1 MAKSEV
7 SKESNEELERYE
19 RIVNRA
25 QREIEWVR
33 KVYIWVFG
41 FITLIFVAGVA
52 FAVIFIGKDL
62 ADIKNRLNDE
72 VGIVGRRVINRIDE
86 EFKDENIHKLIVKQ
100 TIKRVDAVTDEL
112 IGRSV
117 ESKIE
122 PKIKEVNLKLET
134 LNNKTEIIKSDFA
147 NAIDEQKH
155 LVDNFTDNQDKEMK
169 IFKASLAK
177 QFANAI
183 DEQKHLVDNFT
194 DNQDEKLKV
203 TIAEFTK
210 QKDTLNQLIIAAN
223 TNTEKLREMIR
234 LAEPPELRLSSQ
246 PTIQKIETGYEI
258 MLKFKPPKDIYLGAI
273 AFEVQVVNASAA
285 KILDVSRAGTGISM
299 NVKHGFSEDRKI
311 ATVQYTPMD
320 SGLQQIKIQVSGI
333 CKLSISGNY
342 LAKPFSIVVK

>member
-194 DNQDEKLKV
+194 DNQDKEMKK
-203 TIAEFTK
+203 TNTKITK
-210 QKDTLNQLIIAAN
+210 QKETIDQLIKVAN
-223 TNTEKLREMIR
+223 THTKKLKEMIDF
-234 LAEPPELRLSSQ
+234 AKTPELLLSTHSV
-246 PTIQKIETGYEI
+246 QKVEAGYEI
-258 MLKFKPPKDIYLGAI
+258 KLKFKPPKDIYLGAI